1 VRDSGPGNRIK
12 AIETHYAGCRF
23 RSRLEARWAVFFD
36 TLGIAWEY
44 EPEGF
49 ELPAGPYLPDFLLS
63 RDGEPW
69 SWVEVKGKELSNK
82 ELALGFE
89 LAAQS
94 GLVEHTWT
102 RPDGTQRPGH
112 AFRVPW
118 RAVGNIPDPRS
129 AQAILAAKTVIAPRE
144 MIMESPPPG
153 YTFGP
158 LPGTPTW
165 PEGVDHATEHPCVML
180 MAWVIDTDPTS
191 LRGALRKAR
200 SARFEHGERG

>member
-1 VRDSGPGNRIK
+1 VSSSDPSKRIK
-12 AIETHYAGCRF
+12 AIETRYAGCRF

-49 ELPAGPYLPDFLLS
+49 ELPAGPYLPDFLLT

-69 SWVEVKGKELSNK
+69 SWVEVKGKEPSSK

-94 GLVEHTWT
+94 GLIEHSWT
-102 RPDGTQRPGH
+102 RPDGTQRRGH

-118 RAVGNIPDPRS
+118 RIVGNIPDPRS
-129 AQAILAAKTVIAPRE
+129 ALAILAAKTVIAPRE
-144 MIMESPPPG
+144 MVMESPPSF
-153 YTFGP
+153 TFGP

-165 PEGVDHATEHPCVML
+165 PPGLNPATEHPCVML
-180 MAWVIDTDPTS
+180 MDWIIEVDTAR
-191 LRGALRKAR
+191 LREALRKAR